1 MYGALSEGR
10 RRVGLTLTAPETGSS
25 FDPRGKEESM
35 SVATDAVTSVVGQ
48 STTSEASGT
57 RRLDMDLIAAVD
69 SALEVLHGKWKVHL
83 VFAMARG
90 IHRHS
95 RLLECLPGVSKKVM
109 TESLR
114 ALERDG
120 LVARKIFA
128 EVPVRVEYSLTP
140 LGWSITEPL
149 IALSEWGA
157 AYADEVQSARS
168 RYEFDGPGNGLP
180 SNDSNPL
187 AAA

>member
-1 MYGALSEGR
+1 VSVSRTEAAAWDGSGAPVAR
-10 RRVGLTLTAPETGSS
+10 RAL
-25 FDPRGKEESM
+25 RG
-35 SVATDAVTSVVGQ
+35 D
-48 STTSEASGT
+48 
-57 RRLDMDLIAAVD
+57 LDLIESAD
-69 SALEVLHGKWKVHL
+69 RALEVLHGKWKVHL
-83 VFAMARG
+83 LFVMARG

-140 LGWSITEPL
+140 LGWTLTEPL
-149 IALSEWGA
+149 VALADWGSSHGDSVVEARALQRLDGA
-157 AYADEVQSARS
+157 ASTNAPRAV
-168 RYEFDGPGNGLP
+168 P
-180 SNDSNPL
+180 
-187 AAA
+187 